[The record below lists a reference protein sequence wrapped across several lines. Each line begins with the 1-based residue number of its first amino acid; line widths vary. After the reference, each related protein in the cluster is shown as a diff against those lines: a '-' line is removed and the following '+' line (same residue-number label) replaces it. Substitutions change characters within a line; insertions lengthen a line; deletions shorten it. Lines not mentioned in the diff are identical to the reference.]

1 MVPGAGGPPA
11 RPPPWGL
18 RHTPAMTE
26 DRAGSGAVLVV
37 EADPKE
43 RERFGSWLEGAGFAV
58 LTCPGPTEPDYTCVG
73 TRGGACPLVAE
84 AEVVVLDMS
93 LDSETLM
100 TGTPAEELL
109 GLYLLAGRPVLVLG
123 SRPGEQVAGQ
133 LIRMR
138 RHPSR
143 EDLIEAVRALV
154 APGPTTGEEGGT
166 AR

>member
-1 MVPGAGGPPA
+1 
-11 RPPPWGL
+11 
-18 RHTPAMTE
+18 MTD

-73 TRGGACPLVAE
+73 ARGGACPLVAE
-84 AEVVVLDMS
+84 ADVVVLDMS

-100 TGTPAEELL
+100 TGTAAEELL
-109 GLYLLAGRPVLVLG
+109 GLYLLAGRSVVVLG
-123 SRPGEQVAGQ
+123 SRQGEQVAGQ
-133 LIRMR
+133 LVRMR

-143 EDLIEAVRALV
+143 EDLLDAVRSL
-154 APGPTTGEEGGT
+154 APPGGWTTGEGGT